1 MLIQDL
7 VFLLGRYFPL
17 YVFWLALPWLLP
29 VCFLC
34 FTPSFLPCI
43 WSTHWTH
50 LLFYFCHPTLSFVLH
65 FVSTFISRPVLPFSL
80 PLIDLALPFALLT
93 CPSLWPYLSHSF
105 LYSHPL
111 FLCHT
116 PLLSFCLCVSFFF
129 ACYLNYSLDYCL
141 SFELFPNLFS
151 FIFSSCIVSCIAL
164 S

>member
-1 MLIQDL
+1 MLIEDL
-7 VFLLGRYFPL
+7 VFLLGHYFPL
-17 YVFWLALPWLLP
+17 FVFWLALPWLLP

-50 LLFYFCHPTLSFVLH
+50 LLFYFCHPTLLC
-65 FVSTFISRPVLPFSL
+65 ILSRLLSHALSCLFPCLSLILPCPLPFL
-80 PLIDLALPFALLT
+80 LALPFGLT
-93 CPSLWPYLSHSF
+93 CLIASCTPTPSSCATHLYFRFVFVF
-105 LYSHPL
+105 L
-111 FLCHT
+111 
-116 PLLSFCLCVSFFF
+116 FFF
-129 ACYLNYSLDYCL
+129 ACYLNYGLDYCL